1 MTDLLVSNLPS
12 ITCFIG
18 AIVLALKQVNGWGW
32 LIFAGVL
39 MSTHVTVA

>member
-18 AIVLALKQVNGWGW
+18 ATVLALKQVDGWGW
-32 LIFAGVL
+32 LIFLGLL
-39 MSTHVTVA
+39 MSTNVTVT